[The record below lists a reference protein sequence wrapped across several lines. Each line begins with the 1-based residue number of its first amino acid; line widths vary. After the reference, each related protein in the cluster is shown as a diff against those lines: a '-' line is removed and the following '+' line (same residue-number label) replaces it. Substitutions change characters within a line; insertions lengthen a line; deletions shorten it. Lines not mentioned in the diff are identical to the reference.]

1 MSSYTYVDI
10 PNANLTCYHTFCY
23 DCISQAIA
31 INSHCPIDRTPLSI
45 QDLSP
50 ADPVIRNLVDEL
62 LVKCPHESIGS
73 KETST
78 EPEQPTDEQR
88 TGRESRGEN
97 ARTDTPRQ
105 ECSSS
110 CATLAAENAVLRL
123 RLSALENVVHSL
135 RSEMFAV
142 KHALGPWYR
151 PEVQYQLHQQGDPQH
166 SPHAAPLQSPEYS
179 SPEDGATYPPIP
191 VPDSAPS
198 APIGDPA
205 DIASYFPPPDDQANT
220 DVRTRPRRAR
230 VNTDTRQPH
239 SATSTPPNAHTTLY
253 ASMPGA
259 YPHGALYT
267 QSGAYT
273 TPGLAPGA
281 SYTPGSS
288 LPTSTPAT
296 VSIPP
301 LDPTTPLPDTLA
313 SLHSSLVTL
322 AGALGALGAARGSES
337 LRTTEELRGLR
348 GAIHA
353 LRMQVHD
360 ILTSRTHLANP
371 GPTTAVGG
379 GKRGFGCIRGTA
391 RRHGYTLLAWLRS
404 SSIRTFA
411 HIPSSVPPTSPRHA
425 PCAPYE
431 YHQALSCHESMIL
444 GMADLQH
451 MSEGRTRFVRLTYVL
466 LDGRRAVSPEL

>member
-1 MSSYTYVDI
+1 M
-10 PNANLTCYHTFCY
+10 
-23 DCISQAIA
+23 
-31 INSHCPIDRTPLSI
+31 
-45 QDLSP
+45 
-50 ADPVIRNLVDEL
+50 
-62 LVKCPHESIGS
+62 
-73 KETST
+73 
-78 EPEQPTDEQR
+78 
-88 TGRESRGEN
+88 
-97 ARTDTPRQ
+97 
-105 ECSSS
+105 
-110 CATLAAENAVLRL
+110 RL

-166 SPHAAPLQSPEYS
+166 SPHVAPLQSPEYS

-191 VPDSAPS
+191 VPDSIPS

-239 SATSTPPNAHTTLY
+239 SATSTSPNAHTTLY
-253 ASMPGA
+253 TSMPGA

-281 SYTPGSS
+281 SYASGSS

-348 GAIHA
+348 GAMHA
-353 LRMQVHD
+353 LRMQVRSCGWHVECQSS
-360 ILTSRTHLANP
+360 LT
-371 GPTTAVGG
+371 VG
-379 GKRGFGCIRGTA
+379 
-391 RRHGYTLLAWLRS
+391 
-404 SSIRTFA
+404 
-411 HIPSSVPPTSPRHA
+411 
-425 PCAPYE
+425 
-431 YHQALSCHESMIL
+431 Q
-444 GMADLQH
+444 
-451 MSEGRTRFVRLTYVL
+451 
-466 LDGRRAVSPEL
+466 